1 MAAIFLQG
9 FPICQLSQNCRHIPV
24 KLLKFRQ
31 LPPLGFIFSVNL
43 SLHQKV
49 MILISS
55 CEWTSQELGMLS
67 SVTINCQVTKIVMN
81 TGSK

>member
-49 MILISS
+49 MINLFLWIKILIDLY
-55 CEWTSQELGMLS
+55 ELYFYTLRF
-67 SVTINCQVTKIVMN
+67 IQF
-81 TGSK
+81 